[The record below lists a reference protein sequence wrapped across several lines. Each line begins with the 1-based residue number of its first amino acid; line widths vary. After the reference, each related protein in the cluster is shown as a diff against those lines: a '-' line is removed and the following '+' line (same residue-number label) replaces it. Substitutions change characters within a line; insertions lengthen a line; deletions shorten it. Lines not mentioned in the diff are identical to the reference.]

1 MLKGSYFSFNYS
13 AIEGECITAHVIRG
27 NLNISTT
34 IPSGEENSTVL
45 RPLEGRLQDYVKK
58 IELCSSSTVFSMH
71 MKCSLIHNMMTTTL
85 VTQCRS
91 CAEQTSQQQATS
103 SCFVSEGGEGAA
115 ERFGVSV
122 MFHSFNL
129 GLVKVL

>member
-1 MLKGSYFSFNYS
+1 MFSTSFF
-13 AIEGECITAHVIRG
+13 
-27 NLNISTT
+27 
-34 IPSGEENSTVL
+34 
-45 RPLEGRLQDYVKK
+45 K
-58 IELCSSSTVFSMH
+58 H
-71 MKCSLIHNMMTTTL
+71 MESCLMTTTF
-85 VTQCRS
+85 VTDCWS
-91 CAEQTSQQQATS
+91 CVAAAADKPAAS